1 MIEERIIEV
10 VKYSGLT
17 IIDFAKECGVSY
29 DMIYSYSVGR
39 RACGVVILQ
48 KIAEK
53 FPEINLRWL
62 LTGQGEMLSAEVKAV
77 LKRVR

>member
-10 VKYSGLT
+10 VRYSGLT
-17 IIDFAKECGVSY
+17 IINFAKECEVSY

-53 FPEINLRWL
+53 FPEVNLRWL
-62 LTGQGEMLSAEVKAV
+62 LTGEGEMLSEGVKAA
-77 LKRVR
+77 LRRVR